1 MARILIA
8 DDSPEIRQLV
18 SALLVEEG
26 HKIAVAADGTKALEL
41 LKSDPPEILILD
53 IMMPA
58 VDGYAVLKEMRDTG
72 LQADTKTMILTAR
85 TSESDW
91 VRGYK
96 LGADHYLTKPFG
108 NQEIVDAVGFLLL
121 TSKES
126 LRQRAVQEL
135 DRAQLLSR
143 LESLFEDSPAYSRSA
158 PDPYEPPSS

>member
-1 MARILIA
+1 MARILVT
-8 DDSPEIRQLV
+8 DDSPEIRQLI

-41 LKSDPPEILILD
+41 LRKDPPEVLILD
-53 IMMPA
+53 IMMPT
-58 VDGYAVLKEMRDTG
+58 VDGYSVLREMRDTG
-72 LQADTKTMILTAR
+72 LQADIKTIILTAK

-108 NQEIVDAVGFLLL
+108 NKELLEAVIFILS
-121 TSKES
+121 TSKDR
-126 LRQRAVQEL
+126 LRKRAAQEL

-143 LESLFEDSPAYSRSA
+143 LESLFEDSPA
-158 PDPYEPPSS
+158 